1 MSDAIEMLRRL
12 EAAGAHARLA
22 GNPTRLVVGPE
33 RAISPQLRAELQQAA
48 VRRELV
54 QLLLQQVWATDP
66 PSLPWQMSPGED
78 PRPDLPGSA
87 LWGQLLRLAAGD
99 ADDPAGTYGRLKAAR
114 ACGVLLE
121 RRGNGWKL
129 SPTIDPTER
138 LSVWADRD
146 AWDRDAERWL
156 RPHSRRIL
164 KLLRQLPPPGGAAGG

>member
-1 MSDAIEMLRRL
+1 MTTGPEMLRRL
-12 EAAGAHARLA
+12 EAAGAYARLA

-54 QLLLQQVWATDP
+54 QHLLQQVWATDP
-66 PSLPWQMSPGED
+66 PSLRWPMRPGED

-99 ADDPAGTYGRLKAAR
+99 ADDPTGTYGRLKACR
-114 ACGVLLE
+114 ACGGVLE
-121 RRGNGWKL
+121 WRGDRWRL
-129 SPTIDPTER
+129 APTIDPSEQM
-138 LSVWADRD
+138 SVWADGA

-156 RPHSRRIL
+156 RPHSRQIL
-164 KLLRQLPPPGGAAGG
+164 ELLRQLPPPEEVAGG